1 MPAAEEEEAGLAYQ
15 RCRWCGTPAYR
26 RLLCP
31 TCASPDLA
39 PAHSDGVGIVTRPPQ
54 GPQATVFVQLHEGF
68 TVQGRIVG
76 ALPGSVHPGTAV
88 HATARTETAPALDP
102 ALNSALNS
110 ALDPGFDPGFD
121 PAEPL
126 FRLCAEQPGFAAAHR
141 TQRHPNL

>member
-1 MPAAEEEEAGLAYQ
+1 MTPVPVTEEEEAGLDYQ

-54 GPQATVFVQLHEGF
+54 GAQTTASVQLHEGF

-76 ALPGSVHPGTAV
+76 ALPGVVHPGTVV
-88 HATARTETAPALDP
+88 HATSPSAAAAVPDP
-102 ALNSALNS
+102 Q
-110 ALDPGFDPGFD
+110 
-121 PAEPL
+121 EPL
-126 FRLCAEQPGFAAAHR
+126 FRLSAEQPGFAAAPRAHR
-141 TQRHPNL
+141 YLNV